1 MIRKKTAAVDAL
13 DVADASMFKG
23 RALRQAARKATGADI
38 TVHTRYSKR
47 ILTICQSFETWPKL
61 RVAETLRK
69 SGWKCTMTRRE
80 RTLGINKNI

>member
-38 TVHTRYSKR
+38 TVHTRYNKR
-47 ILTICQSFETWPKL
+47 ILSIRQK
-61 RVAETLRK
+61 R
-69 SGWKCTMTRRE
+69 
-80 RTLGINKNI
+80 LGLKHSQNYTCCRDAPEVRLEMYYDKKGKDFRY

>member
-47 ILTICQSFETWPKL
+47 ILTICQSFETAKI
-61 RVAETLRK
+61 
-69 SGWKCTMTRRE
+69 TRCRDAPE
-80 RTLGINKNI
+80 VRLEMYYDKKGKDFRY